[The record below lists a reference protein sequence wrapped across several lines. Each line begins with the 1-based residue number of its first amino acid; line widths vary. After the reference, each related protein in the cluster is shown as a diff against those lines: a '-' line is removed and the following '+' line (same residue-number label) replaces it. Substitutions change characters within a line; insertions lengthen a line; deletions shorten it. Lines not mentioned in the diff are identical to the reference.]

1 MAIMKVSIE
10 QIMVAVE
17 QDDNIGICTACGEE
31 ATGVEPD
38 AEHYECEGCGKNE
51 VFGAEQLLLMYL

>member
-1 MAIMKVSIE
+1 MKISIE
-10 QIMVAVE
+10 QVMAAVE

-38 AEHYECEGCGKNE
+38 AEHYECEVCGKNE
-51 VFGAEQLLLMYL
+51 VFGAEQLMLMYL

>member
-1 MAIMKVSIE
+1 MKISIE
-10 QIMVAVE
+10 QVMAAVE

-31 ATGVEPD
+31 TSGVEPD
-38 AEHYECEGCGKNE
+38 AEHYECEACGKNE